1 MRAPSADV
9 PWRAPVSGQWTLD
22 ARGVRSDPVNLYVH
36 GAYDQVRAVLI
47 EGGWMEARPVSPEN
61 NRAYLLS
68 VPGSAALRAAD
79 AVGDVL
85 EHAVEAVTGKR
96 PDLDVDDDAV
106 FRVQSMPISPQTLEG
121 RPALTGFQKNNEPL
135 GGRDH
140 LRIFDTGQRDTSGL
154 PVWAISASRDTSII
168 LDTSRPEQGFLNH
181 AVESNTD
188 LERDFVFASFRDSVL
203 VSETRRVRVDFGR
216 EPAPA
221 TGALPRDGAVY
232 DILLK

>member
-1 MRAPSADV
+1 
-9 PWRAPVSGQWTLD
+9 
-22 ARGVRSDPVNLYVH
+22 VNLYVH
-36 GAYDQVRAVLI
+36 GSLEYLRAVLI
-47 EGGWMEARPVSPEN
+47 DAGWMEARPVSAEN
-61 NRAYLLS
+61 NRKYLAA
-68 VPGSAALRAAD
+68 VQESAALRVAD
-79 AVGDVL
+79 RVGDLL
-85 EHAVEAVTGKR
+85 ESAVEAVTGKR

-121 RPALTGFQKNNEPL
+121 RPSITGFQKNNEPL
-135 GGRDH
+135 AGRDH
-140 LRIFDTGQRDTSGL
+140 LRVFDTGKRDAAGL

-168 LDTSRPEQGFLNH
+168 LDKSRPEQGFLNH

-188 LERDFVFASFRDSVL
+188 LERDFVFPAFRDSVL
-203 VSETRRVRVDFGR
+203 VEETRRVRVDFGR